1 MVPQIVGEKDFVFVK
16 NIIKL
21 KKYGG
26 NFYVI
31 ETNFDSG
38 CELRLLQSYH
48 VRYLD
53 DLTRSSVK

>member
-1 MVPQIVGEKDFVFVK
+1 MVPRTVGEKDFVFVK

-53 DLTRSSVK
+53 DLTPSSVK

>member
-53 DLTRSSVK
+53 DLTQSSVK

>member
-1 MVPQIVGEKDFVFVK
+1 MVSQIVGEKDFVFVK

-38 CELRLLQSYH
+38 CELRLLQSDH

-53 DLTRSSVK
+53 DLTPSSVK

>member
-1 MVPQIVGEKDFVFVK
+1 MVPQTVGEKDFVFVK

-38 CELRLLQSYH
+38 CELRLLQSDH

-53 DLTRSSVK
+53 DLTPSSVN

>member
-1 MVPQIVGEKDFVFVK
+1 MVQTFMLLKQILTVAHGA
-16 NIIKL
+16 
-21 KKYGG
+21 

-38 CELRLLQSYH
+38 CELKLLLSDH

>member
-38 CELRLLQSYH
+38 CELRLLQSDH

-53 DLTRSSVK
+53 DLTPSSVK

>member
-1 MVPQIVGEKDFVFVK
+1 MAPQTIREKDFVFVK

-38 CELRLLQSYH
+38 CELRLLQSDH

-53 DLTRSSVK
+53 DLTPSSVK

>member
-1 MVPQIVGEKDFVFVK
+1 MVPQTVGEKDFVFVK

-26 NFYVI
+26 NFYVF

-38 CELRLLQSYH
+38 CELRLLQSDH

>member
-53 DLTRSSVK
+53 DLTPSSVK

>member
-38 CELRLLQSYH
+38 CELRLLQSDH

>member
-38 CELRLLQSYH
+38 CELRLLQSDH

-53 DLTRSSVK
+53 DLTPSSVN

>member
-1 MVPQIVGEKDFVFVK
+1 MVPRTVGEKDFVFVK

-38 CELRLLQSYH
+38 CELRLLQSDH

-53 DLTRSSVK
+53 DLTPSSVK

>member
-16 NIIKL
+16 NLIKL

-53 DLTRSSVK
+53 DLTPSSVK

>member
-48 VRYLD
+48 ARYLD
-53 DLTRSSVK
+53 DLTPSSVK

>member
-1 MVPQIVGEKDFVFVK
+1 MAPQTIREKDFVFVK

-53 DLTRSSVK
+53 DLTPSSVK

>member
-1 MVPQIVGEKDFVFVK
+1 MVPRTVGEKDFVFVK

-38 CELRLLQSYH
+38 CELRLLQSDH

-53 DLTRSSVK
+53 DLTPSSVN

>member
-1 MVPQIVGEKDFVFVK
+1 MVPQTIGEKDFVFVK
-16 NIIKL
+16 NIIKP
-21 KKYGG
+21 KKHGA

-38 CELRLLQSYH
+38 VELKLLLSDH

>member
-1 MVPQIVGEKDFVFVK
+1 MVPQTVGEKDFVFVK

-53 DLTRSSVK
+53 DLTPSSVK

>member
-1 MVPQIVGEKDFVFVK
+1 MVPQTVGEKDFVFVK

-48 VRYLD
+48 VRYLG
-53 DLTRSSVK
+53 